1 MSNLVVLVFDSEDEA
16 AKVRDALRRQ
26 ERGGRRNLEDT
37 AVVVR
42 GTDGKVRTHN
52 QVSDTTKVSAT
63 VGGFLG
69 LLVAV
74 FCPFAGIAMGIA
86 GGALLGRL
94 LDRGV
99 DGAFVKEVGEALKPG
114 TSALFV
120 L

>member
-26 ERGGRRNLEDT
+26 ERGGTLNLEDT

-63 VGGFLG
+63 VGGF
-69 LLVAV
+69 
-74 FCPFAGIAMGIA
+74 FPFAGIAMGIA